1 MVDSARGEAGPPRPD
16 IGVALDLLDD
26 VHHLLAEKSGRYTAE
41 FRRGNSV
48 GQ

>member
-1 MVDSARGEAGPPRPD
+1 MGEKVDSPRRTD
-16 IGVALDLLDD
+16 IGVALDLPAGM
-26 VHHLLAEKSGRYTAE
+26 HRLLAERSVRYTAE